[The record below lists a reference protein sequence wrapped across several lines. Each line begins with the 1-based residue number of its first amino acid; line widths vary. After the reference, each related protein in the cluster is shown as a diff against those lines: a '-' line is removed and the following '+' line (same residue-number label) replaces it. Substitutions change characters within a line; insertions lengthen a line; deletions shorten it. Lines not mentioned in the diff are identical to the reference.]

1 MEQKYEQEHELYS
14 RALPYSLQGGSGW
27 GEGGVGEWM
36 FLQKVTTCDQGH
48 QCGAAQGTSK
58 CYRQALSRGSAG
70 FSVEAIHAGLRDELD
85 ELSRGTAARGP
96 GKRCGVSHQ
105 DLTPRTCE
113 LRE

>member
-36 FLQKVTTCDQGH
+36 FPEKVTTCDQGH

-58 CYRQALSRGSAG
+58 CYRQALSRGLRQDSALKP
-70 FSVEAIHAGLRDELD
+70 SMQD
-85 ELSRGTAARGP
+85 
-96 GKRCGVSHQ
+96 CGMSW
-105 DLTPRTCE
+105 TN
-113 LRE
+113 